1 MVLRITEMY
10 LIRAEANFQDG
21 TSVGDSPLND
31 INLLRT
37 RAGLADLGTVGLD
50 AILLERR
57 KELCFEGHRRMDLLR
72 NNRNLRPDGGAVSAP
87 GANKVIFPI
96 VDNEITNNPNITQNP
111 GNF

>member
-10 LIRAEANFQDG
+10 LIRAEANLVG
-21 TSVGDSPLND
+21 GSSVGDTPLND
-31 INLLRT
+31 INALRS
-37 RAGLADLGTVGLD
+37 RAGLANLGSVDLD
-50 AILLERR
+50 ALLLERR

-72 NNRNLRPDGGAVSAP
+72 NNQNLRPGGGSESAP